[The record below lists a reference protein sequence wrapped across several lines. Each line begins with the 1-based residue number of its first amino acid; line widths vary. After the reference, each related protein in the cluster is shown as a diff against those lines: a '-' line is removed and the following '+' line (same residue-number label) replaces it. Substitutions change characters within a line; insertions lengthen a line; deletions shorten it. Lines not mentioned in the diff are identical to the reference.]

1 MAIVT
6 IKQLIESGVH
16 FGTKSSRW
24 HPKMGPYIFGKRNGI
39 HIIDLKQTAKA
50 LIQTYY
56 FVSSLA
62 KSNKTVLLVGTKRQA
77 KDVVRDA
84 ARSIGMP
91 YVSERWLGGTLTNNE
106 TIRSS
111 VRRLDE
117 IEAEMARPEYL
128 RQSKKVQ
135 ARYSRE
141 RRRILRNLEGV
152 RNMTKLPDAIFL
164 VDPKS
169 EETAVREARR
179 LDIPIIGLLDT
190 DCDPE
195 QVNLAIP
202 GNDDGIRAIQM
213 VVKVIIDGYNH
224 GRAQQVTR
232 TPTAEPAAEAATTEA
247 PKAPEVTADSSSAE

>member
-1 MAIVT
+1 MAVVT

-24 HPKMGPYIFGKRNGI
+24 HPKMGPYIFGKRSGI
-39 HIIDLKQTAKA
+39 HIIDLKQTAKS
-50 LIQTYY
+50 LIETYY
-56 FVSSLA
+56 FVSQLA
-62 KSNKTVLLVGTKRQA
+62 KANKTILLVGTKRQA

-111 VRRLDE
+111 VRRLDD
-117 IEAEMARPEYL
+117 IEAEMARPEYQ

-135 ARYSRE
+135 ARWTRE

-152 RNMTKLPDAIFL
+152 RNMTKLPDAIFV

-179 LDIPIIGLLDT
+179 LDIPVIGLLDT

-195 QVNLAIP
+195 AVNLPIP
-202 GNDDGIRAIQM
+202 GNDDGIRAIQT
-213 VVKVIIDGYNH
+213 VVKVIIDGYNN
-224 GRAQQVTR
+224 GRGEQVTVAA
-232 TPTAEPAAEAATTEA
+232 PAEEAAAAE
-247 PKAPEVTADSSSAE
+247 

>member
-1 MAIVT
+1 MAIITV
-6 IKQLIESGVH
+6 KQLIEAGVH

-24 HPKMGPYIFGKRNGI
+24 HPKMEPYIFGKRNGI
-39 HIIDLKQTAKA
+39 HIIDLKQTTRA
-50 LIQTYY
+50 LIQAYY

-62 KSNKTVLLVGTKRQA
+62 KANKSILLVGTKRQA

-84 ARSIGMP
+84 ARSIGQP
-91 YVSERWLGGTLTNNE
+91 FVSERWLGGTLTNNE

-117 IEAEMARPEYL
+117 IEAEMARPDYL
-128 RQSKKVQ
+128 RLSKKEQ
-135 ARYSRE
+135 ARYARE

-152 RNMTKLPDAIFL
+152 RNMTKLPDALFV

-179 LDIPIIGLLDT
+179 LQIPVLALLDT
-190 DCDPE
+190 DCDPD

-213 VVKVIIDGYNH
+213 VIKVIIDGYNN
-224 GRAQQVTR
+224 GRAQQVSR
-232 TPTAEPAAEAATTEA
+232 QEPTAAEEAPAENAEATT
-247 PKAPEVTADSSSAE
+247 AE